1 MTTIDQ
7 STKINLFAG
16 IGTIVVVASATF
28 FIAGIAQKVEANS
41 AQIIEFKG
49 EMKILTEI
57 RERLV
62 RIETKIDKD
71 K

>member
-1 MTTIDQ
+1 MTINED
-7 STKINLFAG
+7 TKINLFAAGG
-16 IGTIVVVASATF
+16 ILASVVTASF

-49 EMKILTEI
+49 EMKILTEL

-62 RIETKIDKD
+62 RIETKLDKD